1 MITTNQWSDNSEQ
14 WERIEVTGTD
24 SLHQVWHDFNNQS
37 RVGYKVFRPDG
48 TVIFPETM
56 VSNDIHASYPTSCMV
71 NQDSV
76 ALFWRE
82 GAAAWFTLRSNSGSM
97 LIPTTLLFP
106 ESYVSRPRVEAS
118 SDSLGRI
125 HCVFEISAG
134 VCYAVYDPGSGEMYR
149 DTIPGSYSDVSN
161 ICVDGSR
168 VHIFY
173 TAGYDLPAYIQYDF
187 SGNIVIPPVELVQ
200 DLDYLAPQSSV
211 AVDNDGNFWCLLN
224 YIVQGAP
231 YPVLHALKI
240 DGESGAVLL
249 EQEVGTPNLV
259 GWFMN
264 IMPGPGGD
272 TLYLMW
278 LAFFQSDHYVYFSII
293 DKEGNFIEEPYPAYD
308 YSDEEVQNLTCL
320 DATINSDGDVFAIW
334 SQGDVQVGG
343 YWIVMG
349 WLDHNWVGVHE
360 SETAPVIPDIPSMT
374 SSSNPFEES
383 VVISFEG
390 AQIPEQLMIYDTSG
404 RLVRRLHYTG
414 EGSFLWDGR
423 NSQGEEVPAGC
434 YTVRAVSDTELQSLT
449 IVKTN

>member
-82 GAAAWFTLRSNSGSM
+82 GAAAWFTLRDSTGSE
-97 LIPTTLLFP
+97 LVQTSLLFAD
-106 ESYVSRPRVEAS
+106 SYVNRPNVEAS

-134 VCYAVYDPGSGEMYR
+134 VCYAVYDPGTGEMFR
-149 DTIPGSYSDVSN
+149 DTIPGSHSEISN
-161 ICVDGSR
+161 LCVDGNR

-173 TAGYDLPAYIQYDF
+173 TAGYAIPAYIQYDL
-187 SGNIVIPPVELVQ
+187 SGKIVIPATELILGLE
-200 DLDYLAPQSSV
+200 DLYPQSSV
-211 AVDNDGNFWCLLN
+211 TVDSDGNFWCFISCLKQSGSG
-224 YIVQGAP
+224 Y
-231 YPVLHALKI
+231 VLSMTKV
-240 DGESGAVLL
+240 DGESGEVLL
-249 EQEVGTPNLV
+249 DKEIVTPNLV

-264 IMPGPGGD
+264 IMPGPGGE

-278 LAFFQSDHYVYFSII
+278 LAFFQSDHYVYFAIL
-293 DKEGNFIEEPYPAYD
+293 DKDGNYIEEPYPAYD

-320 DATINSDGDVFAIW
+320 DATINSDGDVFAVW